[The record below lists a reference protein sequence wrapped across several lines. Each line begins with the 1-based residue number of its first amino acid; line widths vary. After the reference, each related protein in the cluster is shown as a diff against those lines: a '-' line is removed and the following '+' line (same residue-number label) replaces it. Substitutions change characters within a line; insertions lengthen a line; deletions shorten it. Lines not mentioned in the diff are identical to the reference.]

1 MPADPKIVMEED
13 VVRYVLA
20 ASAKQRGRL
29 IAQLEYLQK
38 HSFEPPDF
46 QEKDRSGRWLNVK
59 ALKPFLITYWFDGP
73 VEELRIV
80 NIETVR

>member
-1 MPADPKIVMEED
+1 MPSDPKIVMEED

-20 ASAKQRGRL
+20 ASAKQRRRL

-59 ALKPFLITYWFDGP
+59 ALKPFLITYWLDGP
-73 VEELRIV
+73 VDELRIV